1 MIRTR
6 QLALALIAPFLV
18 TGCVA
23 VTPDAPRP
31 PRDAA
36 TATVSR
42 PAAERSAPPQ
52 DRGELVESGER
63 KRRATEDRTKDQEK
77 EQEKGREKA
86 GGRSRAG
93 EGTRVRTQGRGEPA
107 AGRPAPRAE
116 IRSGAPGARRPAL
129 GRPRA
134 KAERPRAQL
143 RPVPPRPR
151 RHGGHGSGGRGGFR
165 MGEWCRQARGVA
177 SSDVVSLCHRAYGH

>member
-6 QLALALIAPFLV
+6 QLVLALLAPFLV

-23 VTPDAPRP
+23 VTPHGARP

-36 TATVSR
+36 TAAVSR
-42 PAAERSAPPQ
+42 PAAEQAAPRQGRS
-52 DRGELVESGER
+52 ELVDSGESEHRANKDR
-63 KRRATEDRTKDQEK
+63 KKDRNTDRKKDQ
-77 EQEKGREKA
+77 EKA

-107 AGRPAPRAE
+107 AGRPRPGAE
-116 IRSGAPGARRPAL
+116 IGAGTPGARRHGF
-129 GRPRA
+129 GRPRTR
-134 KAERPRAQL
+134 AEQPRARV
-143 RPVPPRPR
+143 RPAPPRPR
-151 RHGGHGSGGRGGFR
+151 RHGGHGAGGREEFR

-177 SSDVVSLCHRAYGH
+177 SSDVVSLCHRAYGR

>member
-6 QLALALIAPFLV
+6 QLTFALLAPFLV

-23 VTPDAPRP
+23 VTPNAPRP

-36 TATVSR
+36 TAAVSR
-42 PAAERSAPPQ
+42 PAVEQTAPRQ

-63 KRRATEDRTKDQEK
+63 KRRAKKDQ
-77 EQEKGREKA
+77 EKA

-107 AGRPAPRAE
+107 AGPRPRAE
-116 IRSGAPGARRPAL
+116 SRSGSEIRSRAPGARRHGF
-129 GRPRA
+129 GRPRQRV
-134 KAERPRAQL
+134 EQPRARV
-143 RPVPPRPR
+143 RPAPRPR
-151 RHGGHGSGGRGGFR
+151 RHGGHGAGGRGGFR

-177 SSDVVSLCHRAYGH
+177 SSDVVSLCHRAYGR

>member
-6 QLALALIAPFLV
+6 QLALALLAPFLV

-23 VTPDAPRP
+23 VTPNAARP

-36 TATVSR
+36 TAAVSR
-42 PAAERSAPPQ
+42 PAVEQTTPRR
-52 DRGELVESGER
+52 DGGELVESGER
-63 KRRATEDRTKDQEK
+63 KRRAKKDQ
-77 EQEKGREKA
+77 EKA

-93 EGTRVRTQGRGEPA
+93 EGTRVRTQGRGEPD
-107 AGRPAPRAE
+107 AGRPRAQNPSGTE
-116 IRSGAPGARRPAL
+116 IRSGAPGARRHAH

-134 KAERPRAQL
+134 RAEQPRARV
-143 RPVPPRPR
+143 RPAPPRPR
-151 RHGGHGSGGRGGFR
+151 RHGGHGAGGRGGFR

-177 SSDVVSLCHRAYGH
+177 SSDVVSLCHRAYGR

>member
-6 QLALALIAPFLV
+6 QLALALLAPFLV

-23 VTPDAPRP
+23 VTPNAPRP

-36 TATVSR
+36 TAAVSR
-42 PAAERSAPPQ
+42 PAVEQTAPRQ

-63 KRRATEDRTKDQEK
+63 KRRAKK
-77 EQEKGREKA
+77 EREKA

-107 AGRPAPRAE
+107 TGRPRPRAE
-116 IRSGAPGARRPAL
+116 IRSGSGIRSGAPGTRRHGF
-129 GRPRA
+129 GRPR
-134 KAERPRAQL
+134 PRAEQPRARM
-143 RPVPPRPR
+143 RPAPRPR
-151 RHGGHGSGGRGGFR
+151 RHDGHGGFR

-177 SSDVVSLCHRAYGH
+177 SSDVVSLCHRAYGR